1 MKPTSEMT
9 TGEFVNALAAQQP
22 TPGGGGAA
30 ALTGSQ
36 AAALVSMVIQ
46 FTVGKKK
53 YAAVEEE
60 MKTFLVE
67 SDALR
72 TELLALADSDVAAF
86 DAVAATYGMPKE
98 SDADK
103 AARSAAMQLALK
115 GAARVPMTV
124 AEKCLRI
131 MELAIPVGSK
141 GNVNVVSDAASA
153 LYLAH
158 AALLCAIANVNINL
172 KSINDSE
179 FYQEFT
185 ARVAAVCERAEQ
197 LYAEGKVAI
206 AAVLGVP
213 L

>member
-9 TGEFVNALAAQQP
+9 TREFVDALAAQQP

-60 MKTFLVE
+60 MKTFLAE
-67 SDALR
+67 SEVLR

-86 DAVAATYGMPKE
+86 DAVAATYSMPKE

-103 AARSAAMQLALK
+103 AARSALPPYPNCF
-115 GAARVPMTV
+115 AARW
-124 AEKCLRI
+124 
-131 MELAIPVGSK
+131 
-141 GNVNVVSDAASA
+141 
-153 LYLAH
+153 
-158 AALLCAIANVNINL
+158 
-172 KSINDSE
+172 
-179 FYQEFT
+179 
-185 ARVAAVCERAEQ
+185 
-197 LYAEGKVAI
+197 
-206 AAVLGVP
+206 
-213 L
+213 